1 MNRGKVLRFTKN
13 AVVTV
18 TLFMMVFMLCA
29 CSVSSKRSLIKYAK
43 EHYGACTFIREEH
56 KGSGNDEVR
65 KVYLKD
71 KDTGIEYTVTSSMH
85 DFNIDGTS
93 FGYTNNISSDFEKE
107 YSEYLLSDAGKD
119 ISELERKNGCSI
131 EYGTEFVR
139 ITFISRV
146 EVDIAYNVAKKCDR
160 ILAEYDVKNMRPVE
174 YALYAEETAYLGY
187 YNAGNSSGQT
197 SNTYTVID
205 YVHKNY
211 DKDAVY
217 LDSLGAYADQ
227 FLSHEEMDEVFPDSK
242 GTPMG
247 MAYYFRD
254 KDGDTFVAI
263 YMKDFGSKSEEI
275 RLFRDT
281 SRGMKEID
289 F

>member
-1 MNRGKVLRFTKN
+1 MNREKSLRIIKK
-13 AVVTV
+13 AAVTV
-18 TLFMMVFMLCA
+18 TLFAMIFMLCA

-56 KGSGNDEVR
+56 SGTGHDEVR

-71 KDTGIEYTVTSSMH
+71 KDTGIKYTVTSSMY
-85 DFNIDGTS
+85 DFNIDGSS
-93 FGYTNNISSDFEKE
+93 FGYANNISSDFEKE
-107 YSEYLLSDAGKD
+107 YSEYLLSDAGD
-119 ISELERKNGCSI
+119 EISALERDNGCSI
-131 EYGTEFVR
+131 EYGTEFVK

-146 EVDIAYNVAKKCDR
+146 EVDTAYNVAKKCDR
-160 ILAEYDVKNMRPVE
+160 ILAEYDVKDMRPLE
-174 YALYAEETAYLGY
+174 YALYAEQTAYLGY
-187 YNAGNSSGQT
+187 YNAGNTSGQT

-217 LDSLGAYADQ
+217 LDSLGAYINE
-227 FLSHEEMDEVFPDSK
+227 FLSYEEIDTIFPDSK

-247 MAYYFRD
+247 TAYYFRD
-254 KDGDTFVAI
+254 KDGDTFIAI

-275 RLFRDT
+275 RLFRDKAY
-281 SRGMKEID
+281 GMEEIS